1 MKQIKITNNFKQ
13 YKDGLWLIQQSDID
27 MNHHLTEGEPFVLTI
42 DDDAI
47 GKGIYGI
54 QNKGV
59 GSLFTTD
66 LREDFDE
73 FFVKDQLYQALESR
87 QSLFNQDGINC
98 LRLFNDIGD
107 GIGGVTIDL
116 YGTDVLVTFYNRGIH
131 MYRHYFYDALDDLLD
146 CDVIIEQQRFAEHV
160 THEVI
165 KGDPTYPK
173 VVQEHHINYM
183 IDLLDGAM
191 SGLFMDQRD
200 VRNKIIKNYTPR
212 NMLNLFSYSGS
223 FSIVAAL
230 NGATTTSVDAANRTT
245 ELIERNMA
253 LNEIDPT
260 QHSIYIMDVF
270 NYFDYAKKHQL
281 MYDFIMIDPPSFA
294 RVNDRI
300 FSVLSDYPK
309 LIKDAV
315 EVVEDNGT
323 IVLSTNHSDIS
334 LKDFKKMIDK
344 TMSTIDI
351 DYTIEHTIGLP
362 KDYVTSKHYKKGK
375 YLKVVFLN
383 ISKMIEQ

>member
-1 MKQIKITNNFKQ
+1 MKQIKITKNFKQ

-27 MNHHLTEGEPFVLTI
+27 TNHHLTEGEPFVLTI

-59 GSLFTTD
+59 GWLFTTD

-116 YGTDVLVTFYNRGIH
+116 YDTDVLVTFYNRGIH

-146 CDVIIEQQRFAEHV
+146 CDVIIEQQRFLEQV

-260 QHSIYIMDVF
+260 EHSIYIMDVF
-270 NYFDYAKKHQL
+270 NYFDYAKKYQL

-362 KDYVTSKHYKKGK
+362 KDYVTSKNYKKGK

>member
-27 MNHHLTEGEPFVLTI
+27 TNHHLTEGEPFVLTI

-59 GSLFTTD
+59 GWLFTTD

-116 YGTDVLVTFYNRGIH
+116 YDTDVLVTFYNRGIH

-146 CDVIIEQQRFAEHV
+146 CDVIIEQQRFLEQV

-260 QHSIYIMDVF
+260 EHSIYIMDVF
-270 NYFDYAKKHQL
+270 NYFDYAKKYQL

-362 KDYVTSKHYKKGK
+362 KDYVTSKNYKKGK

>member
-116 YGTDVLVTFYNRGIH
+116 YDTDALVTFYNRGIH

-146 CDVIIEQQRFAEHV
+146 CDVIIEQQRFLEQV

-260 QHSIYIMDVF
+260 EHSIYIMDVF

>member
-1 MKQIKITNNFKQ
+1 MKQIKITKNFKQ

-260 QHSIYIMDVF
+260 EHSIYIMDVF

>member
-59 GSLFTTD
+59 GWLFTTD

-260 QHSIYIMDVF
+260 EHSIYIMDVF

-362 KDYVTSKHYKKGK
+362 KDYVTSKNYKKGK